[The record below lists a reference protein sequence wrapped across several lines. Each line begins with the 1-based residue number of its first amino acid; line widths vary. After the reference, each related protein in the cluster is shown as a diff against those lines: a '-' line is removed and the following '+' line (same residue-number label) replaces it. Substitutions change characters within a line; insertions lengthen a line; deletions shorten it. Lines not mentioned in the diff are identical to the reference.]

1 MRSLIVAVFARALF
15 VLMLVVSIYVL
26 YRGHNEPGG
35 GFVGGLIAASGFA
48 LVTLA
53 EGTRATRIT
62 LRVDPP
68 VLMGIGILCAFT
80 SGLPGLVRDGS
91 FLAHQWVVA
100 GDMHLGTPLL
110 FDLGVYL
117 VVLGG
122 VLALLVRFYESPR

>member
-1 MRSLIVAVFARALF
+1 MRSLILSVFVRPLF
-15 VLMLVVSIYVL
+15 GLMLAVSLFVL

-48 LVTLA
+48 LVALA
-53 EGTRATRIT
+53 EGVRPARAT

-68 VLMGIGILCAFT
+68 VLMGIGILCAFV
-80 SGLPGLVRDGS
+80 SGLPGLITDGS
-91 FLAHQWVVA
+91 YLAHQWVIIGSV
-100 GDMHLGTPLL
+100 HLGTPLI

-122 VLALLVRFYESPR
+122 VLSLIVRFYEEH

>member
-1 MRSLIVAVFARALF
+1 MRSLILSVFVRPIFGLMMAVSL
-15 VLMLVVSIYVL
+15 YVL

-48 LVTLA
+48 LLALA
-53 EGTRATRIT
+53 EGVRFARAT

-68 VLMGIGILCAFT
+68 VLMGIGILCAFV
-80 SGLPGLVRDGS
+80 SGLPGLITDGS
-91 FLAHQWVVA
+91 YLAHQWVIIA
-100 GDMHLGTPLL
+100 GVHLGTPLI

-122 VLALLVRFYESPR
+122 VLSLIVRFYEEH

>member
-1 MRSLIVAVFARALF
+1 MNSLIVSVFARALF
-15 VLMLVVSIYVL
+15 ALMLAVSLYVL

-53 EGTRATRIT
+53 EGVRAVRIA

-68 VLMGIGILCAFT
+68 VLMGTGVLCAFA

-91 FLAHQWVVA
+91 FLAHQWLIVGGV
-100 GDMHLGTPLL
+100 HVGTPLL

-122 VLALLVRFYESPR
+122 VLALLIRFYESPR